1 MKHKKTGKINW
12 WKWLFLFL
20 LALNLS
26 LVGVLASRLLTTGAD
41 SQQTSQTETKST
53 IQVGSFSTTREQ
65 LTQTINSYL
74 KSYQS
79 KGTTFQVVIDSENII
94 FQGTYSLLGYEIPL
108 YVYFEPYSLSTGAVQ
123 LKVTSVSAG
132 NLALPESD
140 ILRYIKSSYDLPSFV
155 QVLPDKSAINVNLQ
169 NLNQETDFSLK
180 ARQIDLLNDQF
191 IFDIFKKNT
200 VK

>member
-26 LVGVLASRLLTTGAD
+26 LVGVLASRLLTTGVD

-79 KGTTFQVVIDSENII
+79 KGTTFQVAIDSENII

>member
-26 LVGVLASRLLTTGAD
+26 LVGVLASRLLTTGVD

-79 KGTTFQVVIDSENII
+79 KGTTFQVAIDSENII

-169 NLNQETDFSLK
+169 NLNQETEFSLK

>member
-1 MKHKKTGKINW
+1 MKYKKTGKINW

-79 KGTTFQVVIDSENII
+79 KGTTFQVAIDSENII

>member
-41 SQQTSQTETKST
+41 SQQTSQTETKSS

-79 KGTTFQVVIDSENII
+79 KGTTFQVAIDSENII

>member
-53 IQVGSFSTTREQ
+53 IQVGSFSMTREQ

-79 KGTTFQVVIDSENII
+79 KGTTFQVAIDSENII

>member
-1 MKHKKTGKINW
+1 MKHKKIGKINW

-26 LVGVLASRLLTTGAD
+26 LVGVLASRLLTTGVD

-79 KGTTFQVVIDSENII
+79 KGTTFQVAIDSENII

>member
-94 FQGTYSLLGYEIPL
+94 FQGMYSLLGYEIPL

>member
-79 KGTTFQVVIDSENII
+79 KGATFQVAIDSENII

>member
-79 KGTTFQVVIDSENII
+79 KGTTFQVAIDSENII

>member
-1 MKHKKTGKINW
+1 MKHKKTGKNNW

-79 KGTTFQVVIDSENII
+79 KGTTFQVAIDSENII

>member
-26 LVGVLASRLLTTGAD
+26 LVGVLASRLLTTGVD

-79 KGTTFQVVIDSENII
+79 KGTTFQVAIDSENII

-108 YVYFEPYSLSTGAVQ
+108 YVYFVPYSLSTGAVQ

-169 NLNQETDFSLK
+169 NLNQETEFSLK

>member
-79 KGTTFQVVIDSENII
+79 KRTTFQVAIDSENII

>member
-53 IQVGSFSTTREQ
+53 NQVGSFSTTREQ
-65 LTQTINSYL
+65 LTQTLNSYL

-79 KGTTFQVVIDSENII
+79 KGTTFQVAIDSENII

-180 ARQIDLLNDQF
+180 ARQIDLLNDQL
-191 IFDIFKKNT
+191 IFLRKIP
-200 VK
+200 

>member
-79 KGTTFQVVIDSENII
+79 KGTTFQVAIDSENII

-169 NLNQETDFSLK
+169 NLNQETEFSLK

>member
-26 LVGVLASRLLTTGAD
+26 LVGVLASRLLTTGVD